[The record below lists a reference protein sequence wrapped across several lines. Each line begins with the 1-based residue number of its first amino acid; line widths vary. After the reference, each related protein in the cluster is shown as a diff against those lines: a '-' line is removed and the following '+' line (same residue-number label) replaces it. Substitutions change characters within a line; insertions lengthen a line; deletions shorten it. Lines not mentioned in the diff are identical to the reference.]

1 MPKWTRS
8 LGRSQTKFE
17 IGWRF
22 FYFTYVSSHMS
33 FRISLRF
40 PGVVVCVFVLLCFTV
55 FVCVCIGLC
64 VEWLGVCVCVCVR
77 VSAFAAILVGLS
89 LPHRSRPI
97 FTRLTGSQ
105 TTKLASGFLQKM
117 KNMENREK
125 EGKMCHTLL
134 FYIQIIKHET
144 PSLQNKLRDSRIT
157 FPS

>member
-1 MPKWTRS
+1 
-8 LGRSQTKFE
+8 
-17 IGWRF
+17 
-22 FYFTYVSSHMS
+22 MS

-40 PGVVVCVFVLLCFTV
+40 HGGSCLCVCLHFVCVFVLLCFTV

-64 VEWLGVCVCVCVR
+64 VRVVGCVCVCVR

-134 FYIQIIKHET
+134 FYIQIKKHET

>member
-1 MPKWTRS
+1 M
-8 LGRSQTKFE
+8 
-17 IGWRF
+17 
-22 FYFTYVSSHMS
+22 V
-33 FRISLRF
+33 
-40 PGVVVCVFVLLCFTV
+40 VLLLHLCQFAHEFLYFFAFPWCCCLCLCVTL
-55 FVCVCIGLC
+55 FHCVCLRVYRFMCESGW
-64 VEWLGVCVCVCVR
+64 VYVCVCVR

-134 FYIQIIKHET
+134 FYIQIKKHET